1 MSPKTV
7 TTVGFRLTA
16 EQHAALATAADEDGI
31 SVHECARRLVVN
43 GLARPGASPAL
54 QVEITALRGDVAI
67 MLEACLLLVGMPADQ
82 AKKFIKEK
90 LQR

>member
-1 MSPKTV
+1 MSAKSV

-16 EQHAALATAADEDGI
+16 EQHAALAAAADEDSL

-43 GLARPGASPAL
+43 GLAQPAPNPAL
-54 QVEITALRGDVAI
+54 QAEIAALRGDVAVT
-67 MLEACLLLVGMPADQ
+67 LEACLLLVGMPADQ

-90 LQR
+90 LHR